1 MDGSFVR
8 RLGLPHA
15 RSRPY
20 VIAESIIEMAH
31 RLHLKVIAEAV
42 ETAEQLSDLQRM
54 HCDEAQGYFFNRALH
69 PDQIAVLLARQTR
82 PQTQANNDAAAA
94 A

>member
-1 MDGSFVR
+1 
-8 RLGLPHA
+8 
-15 RSRPY
+15 

-31 RLHLKVIAEAV
+31 RLNLKVIAEAV

-82 PQTQANNDAAAA
+82 PQTQTNNDAAAA